1 VNKYTVPCLIPC
13 VQNSPNCL
21 RICALL
27 TIDHCTQTNDGCQ
40 RALRPLLV
48 QKNCFQKRKKKWGEN
63 RRRLLLTYSDT
74 VRPHGTVRLGTV
86 LPTRRP
92 FAIQAVVSATRM
104 RGGRLGICEVLPIA
118 QRSLRINCRDV
129 KGRDVA
135 VASKLLP

>member
-1 VNKYTVPCLIPC
+1 MSKIPPIASEFVLFYKLTTVLKLMMDAKERYGPYW
-13 VQNSPNCL
+13 S
-21 RICALL
+21 
-27 TIDHCTQTNDGCQ
+27 
-40 RALRPLLV
+40 
-48 QKNCFQKRKKKWGEN
+48 RKTASRNEKKWGEN

-92 FAIQAVVSATRM
+92 LVIQAVVSATRM
-104 RGGRLGICEVLPIA
+104 RRGRLGICEVLPIA
-118 QRSLRINCRDV
+118 QRSPRINCRDV